1 MHTIIDSPLGDLTL
15 VADDTG
21 ALSGLYFD
29 KHRGRPDPQT
39 FGPYSPSAFDEVRTQ
54 LSEYFA
60 GDRTEFTLPLAGGGD
75 SFDRTVWDLLVKIPY
90 GETRSYGDLAREL
103 GDVALAQAVGAA
115 NGRNPLCVIVPC
127 HRVVGADGR
136 LVGYAGGLSRKR
148 HLLDLEQSTTRLF

>member
-115 NGRNPLCVIVPC
+115 NGRNRC
-127 HRVVGADGR
+127 A
-136 LVGYAGGLSRKR
+136 
-148 HLLDLEQSTTRLF
+148 